1 LEKGADYVENYFNRI
16 DQIFVN
22 IKSSSSPNS
31 FRRLSDALFTDILE
45 DDENVDEDKDNTSMK
60 ELISQDNNNIDNS
73 ENSDEDGKNFDFKY
87 YKLYEFIK
95 NITNIEYKGKWEYL
109 KTNINSFKNTEGIA
123 DLEIVKNF
131 SYYSNKNYIS
141 NIDTTKSLY
150 VYLNLKDG
158 KYRDM
163 ILISNFSLSFPQN
176 FSDKFYTEN
185 DEKILLSNQNITLSY
200 FFQEILETPIEYN
213 CNKAT
218 VDLEFIRHPKIYKKD
233 FEKIIFMEYSKL
245 NLRIRDD
252 SCNFAVDLTLEADK
266 EEDYADRI
274 WNYSLIITAVSILE
288 IIYIVKLIHEVAEN
302 NQIGKNLCLITISIN
317 IIWNA
322 FMCTAHFY
330 MSMINEETSYE
341 YGTPSMTFFLLFSF
355 FELRLLFFAWKSRY
369 THLIYQNHIIEYRKK
384 LLRFYSFF
392 CNLYF

>member
-1 LEKGADYVENYFNRI
+1 MK
-16 DQIFVN
+16 VN
-22 IKSSSSPNS
+22 
-31 FRRLSDALFTDILE
+31 
-45 DDENVDEDKDNTSMK
+45 
-60 ELISQDNNNIDNS
+60 
-73 ENSDEDGKNFDFKY
+73 
-87 YKLYEFIK
+87 
-95 NITNIEYKGKWEYL
+95 
-109 KTNINSFKNTEGIA
+109 
-123 DLEIVKNF
+123 LEIVKNF
-131 SYYSNKNYIS
+131 SYNSNKNYIS

-158 KYRDM
+158 KYRDI

-176 FSDKFYTEN
+176 FTDKFYTEKN
-185 DEKILLSNQNITLSY
+185 EKIVLSNQNITLSY
-200 FFQEILETPIEYN
+200 FFQEILEPPIEYK
-213 CNKAT
+213 CNNAI
-218 VDLEFIRHPKIYKKD
+218 VDLEFIRLPKIYKKD
-233 FEKIIFMEYSKL
+233 YEKIIFMEYSKL
-245 NLRIRDD
+245 NIRIRDD

-274 WNYSLIITAVSILE
+274 WNYSLIITAISILE

-302 NQIGKNLCLITISIN
+302 NQVGKNLCLITISIN

-369 THLIYQNHIIEYRKK
+369 THLIYQNHILEYRKK

-392 CNLYF
+392 CMLYFNI